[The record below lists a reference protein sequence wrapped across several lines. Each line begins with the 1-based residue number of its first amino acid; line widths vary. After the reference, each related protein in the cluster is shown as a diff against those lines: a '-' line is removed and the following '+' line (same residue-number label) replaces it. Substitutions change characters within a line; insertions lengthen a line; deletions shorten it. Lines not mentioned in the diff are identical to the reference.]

1 MMTAPLQL
9 RYSPIVVVGVKI
21 QLQGQFA
28 IDRACGIPL
37 SLQIVRQLQH
47 AIEMGQVVHSTQL
60 PSSRALART
69 LHVSRN
75 TVLTAYD
82 ELKARGLIR
91 GRRGARMHIVAPSA
105 QPRFDILRV
114 MREAQYPSRTL
125 AVRDPDGNPIFIAY
139 VG

>member
-1 MMTAPLQL
+1 MVRKAVRQQL
-9 RYSPIVVVGVKI
+9 RYSPIVVVGVK
-21 QLQGQFA
+21 
-28 IDRACGIPL
+28 
-37 SLQIVRQLQH
+37 
-47 AIEMGQVVHSTQL
+47 

-69 LHVSRN
+69 LNVSRN

-105 QPRFDILRV
+105 HPRVDILRV

-139 VG
+139 EG